1 MTINASLCFYFNV
14 YTFSGLNNMKDTLQR
29 FLFENL
35 AVRGE
40 LVHLDATWQAVLER
54 HDYPPAVQQVLG
66 ELMSAVSLLMATLK
80 FDGQLIAQ
88 IQGDGPVSLLVVEG
102 SSDKTFRA
110 MASYKGEF
118 EKSSYEELSDLFG
131 NARLVITLEPTQ
143 GERYQGIVVLTG
155 ETLADALTDYLL
167 RSEQLD
173 TDIWLVADDK
183 QAAGLLIQKLPDT
196 KEVKS
201 GASILAFDS
210 AEENIDLDGW
220 NRIQQLSATIKD
232 EELLELSAE
241 EIIHRLYHEE
251 DVRMFEAETVSFR
264 CRCSHERVANMLLS
278 LGEEEVKNMIEELT
292 KIEVA
297 CEFCNHN
304 YSFDAVDAEQLFAS
318 NVTHQPPQTKQ

>member
-1 MTINASLCFYFNV
+1 
-14 YTFSGLNNMKDTLQR
+14 MKDTLRR

-40 LVHLDATWQAVLER
+40 LVHLDAAWQAVLER
-54 HDYPPAVQQVLG
+54 HDYPQPVQNVLG
-66 ELMSAVSLLMATLK
+66 QLMSAVSLLIATLK

-88 IQGDGPVSLLVVEG
+88 IQGNGPVSLLVVEG
-102 SSDKTFRA
+102 TSENTLRATASIKEGFDKFSDE
-110 MASYKGEF
+110 SLYG
-118 EKSSYEELSDLFG
+118 LVGD
-131 NARLVITLEPTQ
+131 ARLVITLEPAK
-143 GERYQGIVVLTG
+143 GERYQGIVNLTG

-173 TDIWLVADDK
+173 TDLWLAADNK

-196 KEVKS
+196 EKVKS
-201 GASILAFDS
+201 STNIISFDS

-220 NRIQQLSATIKD
+220 NRIQQLSSTIKD
-232 EELLELSAE
+232 DELLELDAE

-251 DVRMFEAETVSFR
+251 DVRLFEPELISFR
-264 CRCSHERVANMLLS
+264 CTCSRERVANMLRS
-278 LGEEEVKNMIEELT
+278 LGAEEVQNIIEEQS

-304 YSFDAVDAEQLFAS
+304 YSFDAVDAEQLFSSQIPHPA
-318 NVTHQPPQTKQ
+318 PQTEQ

>member
-1 MTINASLCFYFNV
+1 
-14 YTFSGLNNMKDTLQR
+14 MKDTLHR

-40 LVHLDATWQAVLER
+40 LVHLDATWQAVLEN
-54 HDYPPAVQQVLG
+54 HNYPLPVQKVLG

-80 FDGQLIAQ
+80 FNGLLIAQ

-102 SSDKTFRA
+102 SSDKTLRA
-110 MASYKGEF
+110 TASLR
-118 EKSSYEELSDLFG
+118 EEQNDFIDESLQGLFG
-131 NARLVITLEPTQ
+131 DARLVITLEPEK
-143 GERYQGIVVLTG
+143 GERYQGIVALSG

-183 QAAGLLIQKLPDT
+183 QSAGLLIQKLPET
-196 KEVKS
+196 KETRYS
-201 GASILAFDS
+201 SNILDVSDAGSDV
-210 AEENIDLDGW
+210 DGW
-220 NRIQQLSATIKD
+220 NRIQQLSSTIKD
-232 EELLELSAE
+232 EELLNLSAE

-251 DVRMFEAETVSFR
+251 DIRLFEPETVSFH
-264 CRCSHERVANMLLS
+264 CSCSRDRVARMLLS
-278 LGEEEVKNMIEELT
+278 LGAEEVKNMIEELS

-304 YSFDAVDAEQLFAS
+304 YSFDAVDTEQLFTSKIPHSAPH
-318 NVTHQPPQTKQ
+318 TEQ